1 MTIQID
7 QQVKAMI
14 EIKMVQ
20 NIFDFLGLKLNVSL
34 ASGVYLSIDLF
45 RGNIITFL

>member
-20 NIFDFLGLKLNVSL
+20 NTSGFWCVFEHRPISWKRNNFSL
-34 ASGVYLSIDLF
+34 VLCFVD
-45 RGNIITFL
+45 